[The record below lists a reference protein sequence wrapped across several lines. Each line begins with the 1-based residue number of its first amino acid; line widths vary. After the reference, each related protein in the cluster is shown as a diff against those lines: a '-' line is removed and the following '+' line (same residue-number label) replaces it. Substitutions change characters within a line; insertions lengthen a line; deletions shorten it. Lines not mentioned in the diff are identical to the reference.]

1 MSQEGGE
8 SMDRV
13 PHSHGSEI
21 VEQLLAHES
30 AFRRFVRRRVGES
43 ALAEDLLQQSLTRA
57 LERHHSL
64 QNKESIVAWF
74 HRILQHTIVDYYR
87 SQSAEARRD
96 EGFLRDLTVSGQ
108 DTEPA
113 VDEVK
118 AAVCSCLHEILPTLR
133 PSYGE
138 LLRRIDL
145 GGESPQT
152 VAQELKVT
160 HNNLTVRLHRAR
172 QALRSELENA
182 CGICS
187 KHGCMQCT
195 CS

>member
-1 MSQEGGE
+1 MASE
-8 SMDRV
+8 SHESKIIER
-13 PHSHGSEI
+13 
-21 VEQLLAHES
+21 LLAHES

-64 QNKESIVAWF
+64 QNKDSIVAWF
-74 HRILQHTIVDYYR
+74 YRILRHTIIDYYR

-96 EGFLRDLTVSGQ
+96 EGFLRDLTALGQ
-108 DTEPA
+108 DKEPA
-113 VDEVK
+113 VDEVR
-118 AAVCSCLHEILPTLR
+118 AAVCGCLHELLPTLR

-145 GGESPQT
+145 GGESPQS

-160 HNNLTVRLHRAR
+160 PNNLTVRLHRAR
-172 QALRSELENA
+172 RALRFQLENA

-187 KHGCMQCT
+187 KHGCIQCT